1 LPEPGTQE
9 AYAYTD
15 GASTGS
21 RGPGGYG
28 AVLTWK
34 GKTEETSGSE
44 QDTTNLRMELT
55 AACVALE
62 TIGKGHIVTVY
73 SDSSYLVNCMKR
85 GWYEK
90 WRENGW
96 LNHRNQPV
104 ANRDLWERLL
114 EAEQCHQGVL
124 WRKVKG
130 HSKTGGPQR
139 PGTTGPTSSP
149 WPPKRRQRDSQH
161 RRHHDAMA
169 LAKTSRSDSLP
180 NLIYRRIGE
189 VPSTC
194 F

>member
-1 LPEPGTQE
+1 MSGERHTGRLAPLAEPEAKE

-28 AVLTWK
+28 AVISWK
-34 GKTEETSGSE
+34 GKTEEISGSE

-62 TIGKGHIVTVY
+62 TIDMGHFVTIY
-73 SDSSYLVNCMKR
+73 SDSSYLINCMRR
-85 GWYEK
+85 GWHEK

-96 LNHRNQPV
+96 LNHRKEPV

-114 EAEQCHQGVL
+114 EATRRHQKVC

-130 HSKTGGPQR
+130 HQKSGGAHKSGNAR
-139 PGTTGPTSSP
+139 ADELAVAAK
-149 WPPKRRQRDSQH
+149 KRVKGV
-161 RRHHDAMA
+161 
-169 LAKTSRSDSLP
+169 L
-180 NLIYRRIGE
+180 E
-189 VPSTC
+189 
-194 F
+194 